1 MLACS
6 LGTNEKEKH
15 HSLPQRGS
23 CSHKEI
29 FYFSLLPQH
38 KEKLQ
43 QPCCIGWG
51 GGGGGGVQRFGH
63 RSKDLSF
70 TESSG
75 PKHFSP
81 LSLHHLLAHCAAFML
96 PEPQSQPSEGR
107 PWQGVNIALT
117 RQSWT
122 EMWTLIVFG
131 RTRVLRGH
139 TAGAERK
146 QTRKRDGAAGVG
158 WGGRVHSLYNSTIF
172 LCEESSTTLL
182 LNTHLKQINGF
193 LLLCQPV

>member
-1 MLACS
+1 MKRKNTIHSHRGAAAATKRYFTFLFCHSTKKNYNSLAA
-6 LGTNEKEKH
+6 LVGV
-15 HSLPQRGS
+15 GV
-23 CSHKEI
+23 
-29 FYFSLLPQH
+29 
-38 KEKLQ
+38 
-43 QPCCIGWG
+43 GV
-51 GGGGGGVQRFGH
+51 GVQRFGH

-81 LSLHHLLAHCAAFML
+81 PQPPSPPCSLCCVHATGAPESAFWGA
-96 PEPQSQPSEGR
+96 S
-107 PWQGVNIALT
+107 WQGVNIALT

-131 RTRVLRGH
+131 RTRVLHGH

-158 WGGRVHSLYNSTIF
+158 WEGSLALQQHHLSLRGELYNAAAQHTSQA
-172 LCEESSTTLL
+172 
-182 LNTHLKQINGF
+182 NKWV